1 MPRLTPDL
9 LSRMSDEQLL
19 ATRLCDLPLRLE
31 GTPLQARVT
40 RLYDELGARGLGFQP
55 HVWFS
60 EEWFTPDGVPGFA
73 LPFYLAHPRL
83 ARLERRQMLEVEG
96 GSQRECLR
104 ILRHEA
110 GHAIDNAF
118 GLHERREYRRLFGSF
133 KRRYPEWYRPRP
145 TSRQFVLHLP
155 AWYAQAHPAED
166 FAETFAVWLT
176 PGSRWRSRYRTWPAL
191 RKLEFVDATMR
202 ELAGATPPNTSRRRV
217 REWFRLRTPLA
228 ELYRER
234 HSHYAFDWPAD
245 YDRDLLRTFTPER
258 GRRPRPTAARFLQRH
273 RAALSREVA
282 DGTGAHRYAIDQL
295 LVQMMKRSRELNL
308 HLADD
313 PEDARHKLLVSLTA
327 QTLNGVYSGQR
338 IAL

>member
-1 MPRLTPDL
+1 
-9 LSRMSDEQLL
+9 MSDAQLL
-19 ATRLCDLPLRLE
+19 VTRLCELPLRLE
-31 GTPLQARVT
+31 GTPLEARVA
-40 RLYDELGARGLGFQP
+40 RLHRELGARGLRFRP

-96 GSQRECLR
+96 GTQTECLR

-118 GLHERREYRRLFGSF
+118 HLHELDEYRRLFGPFTS
-133 KRRYPEWYRPRP
+133 RYPDWYRPRP
-145 TSRQFVLHLP
+145 HSRDYVLHLP

-202 ELAGATPPNTSRRRV
+202 RLADEAPPNTSRRRV
-217 REWFRLRTPLA
+217 REWYRIRAVLA
-228 ELYRER
+228 EIYRER
-234 HSHYAFDWPAD
+234 RSHYAFEWPPD
-245 YDRDLLRTFTPER
+245 YDRDLCRTFTPER
-258 GRRPRPTAARFLQRH
+258 GRSPRPTAARFLQRH
-273 RAALSREVA
+273 RAELSREVA

-295 LVQMMKRSRELNL
+295 LVQMMKRSRELKL
-308 HLADD
+308 YLADD
-313 PEDARHKLLVSLTA
+313 PEDARHKLLVALTA
-327 QTLNGVYSGQR
+327 QTLNGVYAGQR